1 MTKKEK
7 KQEAIREIS
16 DVIEWLSRV
25 QYETLSSLK
34 DDCFYQLKRKQR
46 AGGPEPHEIVRSLD
60 SLATECRDM
69 QEALTEALDDLGVE

>member
-25 QYETLSSLK
+25 QYEKIANLK
-34 DDCFYQLKRKQR
+34 GDCFYQLKRKQIPGKEEPYETMR
-46 AGGPEPHEIVRSLD
+46 ALD

>member
-7 KQEAIREIS
+7 RQEAIREIS

-25 QYETLSSLK
+25 QYEKIANLK
-34 DDCFYQLKRKQR
+34 KDCFYQLKRKQIP
-46 AGGPEPHEIVRSLD
+46 GQEEPYETLSVLD